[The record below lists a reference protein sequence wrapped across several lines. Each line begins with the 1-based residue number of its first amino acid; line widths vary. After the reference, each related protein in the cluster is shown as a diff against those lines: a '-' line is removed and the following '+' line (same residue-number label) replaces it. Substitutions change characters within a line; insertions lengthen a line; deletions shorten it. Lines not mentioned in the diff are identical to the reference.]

1 MPRPWRLTTRGTQLL
16 ALVIVIAGF
25 SPVLYMLRSEEVA
38 DARLQQEL
46 VAHEQGGI
54 VYVSSDRTPLL
65 GPSDDLQSPL
75 DEHLSCDGCA
85 NGDTP
90 ANKELATD
98 ESTTAPADL
107 QSEVPAVGS
116 PDQDTLFKPTAE
128 SAMQDDELIPKLP
141 VRDVYASENA
151 DSDSADETL
160 DGKTISNSPEA
171 LDGDSPVANS
181 PMSIDDLSGTH
192 FVGPHL
198 SATCTCFVVVACTQ
212 QALRIDW

>member
-1 MPRPWRLTTRGTQLL
+1 
-16 ALVIVIAGF
+16 
-25 SPVLYMLRSEEVA
+25 MLRSEEVA

-90 ANKELATD
+90 GNKELAND

-171 LDGDSPVANS
+171 LDGDSPVAGS

-198 SATCTCFVVVACTQ
+198 SATCTCFVVVAYTQ
-212 QALRIDW
+212 QALRIDCMVGKTGQKAI